1 MCVWST
7 GPSKLFIGEYLN
19 YMTHNYSLYNLFF
32 ALENMHCLPDAST
45 KSVQFPV
52 TPANPPAQVSLR
64 LSRVWRQLPLG
75 PLPVPRHQELPA
87 LHPKGWL
94 PVSCL
99 ARTLSLRCSLNTYQV
114 VMCESLPLGGACF
127 QYTVNK
133 NKPKK
138 LFMSTEKEFIF

>member
-1 MCVWST
+1 
-7 GPSKLFIGEYLN
+7 
-19 YMTHNYSLYNLFF
+19 MTHNYSLYNLFF

-99 ARTLSLRCSLNTYQV
+99 TRTLSPRCSLNTYQV

-127 QYTVNK
+127 QTKKTNK
-133 NKPKK
+133 KNYLCLQRKNLYSNCDKFL
-138 LFMSTEKEFIF
+138 LFVAVSTAV